1 MGRGKAVLKMAI
13 GMLPRLIIP
22 AAIVLVGVAAFGL
35 GRLSGLKAGDRGLII
50 HTAPTVED
58 ERADY
63 AP

>member
-1 MGRGKAVLKMAI
+1 MIADILRLGKVWMPK
-13 GMLPRLIIP
+13 LIIP
-22 AAIVLVGVAAFGL
+22 AVIVLVGVAAFGL

-50 HTAPTVED
+50 HTAPTLQD